1 VTTITAPSIHY
12 VVVLPEFI
20 LAGCA
25 LALLVATSLVRGRL
39 PRVVGTTVV
48 VAACVAVLA
57 DCVVQWLDVSRHG
70 ASTTIAHAIIEDG
83 FGIVAVGIIAIS
95 LGLSILVCHDW
106 LAREHVDGVEL
117 HILVLASATGAVL
130 MAQANDLVVIFLGL
144 EILSIGLYVLAAF
157 DRRSSRSGE
166 AGMKYFL
173 LGGFSS
179 AIFVYGIALIY
190 GATGTTQLSQI
201 ASFLSLNVLKSEGL
215 LLAGTTLVLVG
226 FAFKVAAVPFHVW
239 SPDVYEGSPTP
250 IAGYMAAVVKVGA
263 FAAVLRVLASSLVTQ
278 QAGWRP
284 MVWAL
289 AALTMLVGAALA
301 AVQRNMKRLLAYS
314 SISHAGFVL
323 MGLWAGTTLG
333 IDAALYYLC
342 VYALLAIGSF
352 AVVTYVSADGREDLD
367 DYRGLGQSHP
377 CLAAGFTIL
386 LLAQAGVPFTTGFL
400 AKLGVLE
407 SAIGQLGA
415 AGAVLG
421 VVAMLATAIGGYYYL
436 RVVVLT
442 YARPLGGGDVTA
454 PPSGSRALE
463 RLAIVGAG
471 ILVEDDRDGPSA
483 EHLAPVPAASAA
495 HVEAQGE
502 TVASDAVDVDDV
514 AIAIDGAPR
523 DRVPIATAAVIA
535 MCVVPTV
542 VLGIWAGPLAAL
554 TAHATMLFGP

>member
-1 VTTITAPSIHY
+1 MTPISAPSIHY

-25 LALLVATSLVRGRL
+25 LALLIATSLVRGRL
-39 PRVVGTTVV
+39 SRAVGTGVV

-70 ASTTIAHAIIEDG
+70 ASTTVANAIIEDG

-95 LGLSILVCHDW
+95 LGLSVLVCHDW
-106 LAREHVDGVEL
+106 LRRERVDGVEL
-117 HILVLASATGAVL
+117 HILALATATGAVL

-157 DRRSSRSGE
+157 DRRSARSGE
-166 AGMKYFL
+166 AGLKYFL

-263 FAAVLRVLASSLVTQ
+263 FAAVLRVIASALVTQ
-278 QAGWRP
+278 QAAWRP

-342 VYALLAIGSF
+342 VYALLAVGSF
-352 AVVTYVSADGREDLD
+352 AVVTFVSADGREDLD
-367 DYRGLGQSHP
+367 DYRGLGRSHP
-377 CLAAGFTIL
+377 WLAAGFTIL

-400 AKLGVLE
+400 AKLAVLE
-407 SAIGQLGA
+407 AAIGELGA
-415 AGAVLG
+415 AGVVLG

-442 YARPLGGGDVTA
+442 YAKPLDAGDA
-454 PPSGSRALE
+454 PGPSSPQRTRALA
-463 RLAIVGAG
+463 RLATVGAG

-483 EHLAPVPAASAA
+483 EHLANEPTSATSDLAATDL
-495 HVEAQGE
+495 G
-502 TVASDAVDVDDV
+502 SDADPDGGELDHV
-514 AIAIDGAPR
+514 ATRGN
-523 DRVPIATAAVIA
+523 RVPVATAAVIA

-554 TAHATMLFGP
+554 TSHATMLFGP

>member
-1 VTTITAPSIHY
+1 MTIPAPSIHY

-39 PRVVGTTVV
+39 PRVVGTAVV
-48 VAACVAVLA
+48 VTACVAVLA
-57 DCVVQWLDVSRHG
+57 DCVVQWIDVSRHG
-70 ASTTIAHAIIEDG
+70 ASTTVAHAIIEDG
-83 FGIVAVGIIAIS
+83 FGIVAVGVIAVS

-117 HILVLASATGAVL
+117 HILALASATGAVL

-166 AGMKYFL
+166 AGLKYFL

-215 LLAGTTLVLVG
+215 LLAGTALVLVG

-263 FAAVLRVLASSLVTQ
+263 FAAVLRVLASALVTQ
-278 QAGWRP
+278 QSGWRP

-323 MGLWAGTTLG
+323 MGLWAGTALG

-342 VYALLAIGSF
+342 VYALLVIGSF
-352 AVVTYVSADGREDLD
+352 AVVTFVSADGREDLD

-377 CLAAGFTIL
+377 WLAAGFTIL
-386 LLAQAGVPFTTGFL
+386 LLAQAGVPFTTGFV

-415 AGAVLG
+415 AGVALG

-442 YARPLGGGDVTA
+442 YAKPLGPADASVPA
-454 PPSGSRALE
+454 PTSGSRALD

-483 EHLAPVPAASAA
+483 EHLVPVPLPAAQVAA
-495 HVEAQGE
+495 EGAARDEPDALLDAPEVEGR
-502 TVASDAVDVDDV
+502 S
-514 AIAIDGAPR
+514 R
-523 DRVPIATAAVIA
+523 DRVPVATAAVVA

-542 VLGIWAGPLAAL
+542 VLGIWVGPLAAL
-554 TAHATMLFGP
+554 AAHATMLFGP

>member
-1 VTTITAPSIHY
+1 VTIAAPSIHY

-25 LALLVATSLVRGRL
+25 LALLMASALVRGRL
-39 PRVVGTTVV
+39 PRVVGTAVV
-48 VAACVAVLA
+48 IAAGTAVLA
-57 DCVVQWLDVSRHG
+57 DCVVQWIDVSRHG
-70 ASTTIAHAIIEDG
+70 PSTTVAHAIIEDG
-83 FGIVAVGIIAIS
+83 FGVVAVGIIAIS

-117 HILVLASATGAVL
+117 HILVLASTTGAVL

-226 FAFKVAAVPFHVW
+226 FAFKLAAVPFHVW

-263 FAAVLRVLASSLVTQ
+263 FAAVLRVLASALVTQ
-278 QAGWRP
+278 QSGWRP

-323 MGLWAGTTLG
+323 MGLWAGTALG

-367 DYRGLGQSHP
+367 DYRGIGRSHP
-377 CLAAGFTIL
+377 WLAAGFTIL

-407 SAIGQLGA
+407 SAIGRLGA
-415 AGAVLG
+415 AGVALG

-436 RVVVLT
+436 RVIVLN
-442 YARPLGGGDVTA
+442 YAASPHGAGGSA
-454 PPSGSRALE
+454 PSSPSGSRALE
-463 RLAIVGAG
+463 RLATVGAG
-471 ILVEDDRDGPSA
+471 ILVQDDRDGPSA
-483 EHLAPVPAASAA
+483 EHLAPELPAAAYHERA
-495 HVEAQGE
+495 VGDE
-502 TVASDAVDVDDV
+502 TTARSDAPELDR
-514 AIAIDGAPR
+514 APR
-523 DRVPIATAAVIA
+523 DRMPMATAAVIA

-554 TAHATMLFGP
+554 CAHATMLFGP